1 MNIKNTIKQLYD
13 STPDYVHMVGFGQK
27 ITNGVN
33 TGEQCIVF
41 GLPKKKPKDQLDPN
55 EILPSTV
62 TTEDNI
68 VLKTDVINLGPV
80 ELVST
85 CFSAGDPSSSY
96 HRVKIRPLIGGVT
109 LPYINNEFYIGTL
122 GGIFKDKDDNSLVAL
137 TNCHV
142 GLGSLANGFRNSNK
156 TSIFNIQNRFAYQSN
171 EAIFPPES
179 DTIGYVK
186 RYYPIIPDT
195 VGSNK
200 IDAGVISIDNL
211 SDLSQSNSYKILGLF
226 NQFPLPAATSSEI
239 DNFIGSSAKCVK
251 SGRTT
256 GFIGGFPN
264 NPTQPCSIFV
274 PINNASVNIGNILFE
289 ELIAFSYSATTTSI
303 DIDGTEYTVNRENV
317 CVPGDSG
324 SLLIGYV
331 NGQYKIIG
339 LVFAVSTMVP
349 YGIPQIQY
357 NLGYACRIDNVLD
370 LLNLEAW
377 DGNLFSVN
385 PSSNWEFITKEG
397 INDSVTITQGGK
409 KYWAAGLDQ
418 FGSDSL
424 FVTYSQTP
432 IESPPPSPSPSQDIC
447 PPIPSEA
454 APIPSACCASDELII
469 DDLCCDCTNQVDAV
483 DINWTITQDNTKQIF
498 YDSTRVRVD
507 FFDSQNCS
515 DDPSAKNY
523 PQSARLTGNFTL
535 SSPGSLK
542 LSFSGRVETQ
552 DSQFDKLLVLVDGI
566 PAVKTYAHDDN
577 TLCLM
582 SDSPNVDILK
592 PIIAL
597 SPGPHTINIFATT
610 VDGLFHVDAYY
621 EVRFQFETTT
631 GDPCGCCLNAE
642 LTNLDCNG
650 EDNCNVTV
658 NGCVKELQYSCCD
671 NQIAVRSICED
682 TCGRSSIK
690 LISTGGYIAPSDAQ
704 WIPFASDDPL
714 LDSGTYSFN
723 PYPCNCIPPAR
734 FPKALIIDMTCISCG
749 PPPYPTRQIII
760 PKVSE
765 DENGV
770 KYQQCV
776 KTYCET
782 LTIEGAPLT
791 VDYNCNSVNGSNP
804 NTETVTVVVGNYA
817 AIDQSGIGAA
827 SCEDVGCSNK
837 FGMTMTYSTGQSIL
851 FSTVSIPAYASEISG
866 WPPTT
871 EHLEL
876 GYPPVFFDSSCTS
889 YCYADNIED
898 CITNFPASTTFYLS
912 TVFMNDSALTPPYW
926 YYNVIV
932 TPLSD
937 SSTLP
942 VPYYTFPGIENIC
955 QI

>member
-33 TGEQCIVF
+33 TGEPCIVF

-62 TTEDNI
+62 TTEDNV

-85 CFSAGDPSSSY
+85 CFSAGDPSSSS

-156 TSIFNIQNRFAYQSN
+156 TNIFNIQNRFAYQSN

-195 VGSNK
+195 AGSNK
-200 IDAGVISIDNL
+200 IDASVIGIDNL
-211 SDLSQSNSYKILGLF
+211 SDLSQANSYKILGLF
-226 NQFPLPAATSSEI
+226 NPLPLPAATSSEI

-289 ELIAFSYSATTTSI
+289 ELIAFSYSATTTST
-303 DIDGTEYTVNRENV
+303 DADGTEYTVNRENV

-349 YGIPQIQY
+349 YGTPQIPY

-370 LLNLEAW
+370 LLNLEVW

-397 INDSVTITQGGK
+397 INDSITITQGGK

-424 FVTYSQTP
+424 FVTYFQTP

-454 APIPSACCASDELII
+454 APIPSSCCSSDEVIV
-469 DDLCCDCTNQVDAV
+469 DSTCCECNDEIEESNISWEVISENV
-483 DINWTITQDNTKQIF
+483 KNIF
-498 YDSTRVRVD
+498 YDNTRVRVD
-507 FFDSQNCS
+507 FFDSINCIGS
-515 DDPSAKNY
+515 NSAKDYAQYANI
-523 PQSARLTGNFTL
+523 RGNFTL
-535 SSPGSLK
+535 TQPSKLK
-542 LSFSGRVETQ
+542 LSFRGRVETQ
-552 DSQFDKLLVLVDGI
+552 DAQYDKLLVTIDGS
-566 PAVKTYAHDDN
+566 PVVKAYAHDDDGG
-577 TLCLM
+577 CQM
-582 SDSPNVDILK
+582 SDFPNVDIFN
-592 PIIAL
+592 PVVQL
-597 SPGPHTINIFATT
+597 SAGPHEIFIRASTE
-610 VDGLFHVDAYY
+610 DGLFHMSAFY
-621 EVRFQFETTT
+621 EVTFELEIPQ
-631 GDPCGCCLNAE
+631 GDPCGCCLNTE
-642 LTNLDCNG
+642 LTDLNCNG
-650 EDNCNVTV
+650 EDNCNITL
-658 NGCVKELQYSCCD
+658 NGCAKELQYTCCD
-671 NQIAVRSICED
+671 NRITVRSLCED
-682 TCGRSSIK
+682 SCGRNVIQFT
-690 LISTGGYIAPSDAQ
+690 STGGATIPNNAI
-704 WIPFASDDPL
+704 WTPFASGNPL
-714 LDSGTYSFN
+714 LDPGTYSFN
-723 PYPCNCIPPAR
+723 PFPCNPCSASR
-734 FPKALIIDMTCISCG
+734 FPDAITVNITCIACG
-749 PPPYPTRQIII
+749 ENNNPSSLWVI

-765 DENGV
+765 DNNGAIYDLSV
-770 KYQQCV
+770 SIACDYDSHPGELEFPPTI
-776 KTYCET
+776 TYNPT
-782 LTIEGAPLT
+782 NLGALTELQR
-791 VDYNCNSVNGSNP
+791 
-804 NTETVTVVVGNYA
+804 VTVSFGQHGPLNH
-817 AIDQSGIGAA
+817 ISSIGQTS
-827 SCEDVGCSNK
+827 SCELENCSNNY
-837 FGMTMTYSTGQSIL
+837 GINMI
-851 FSTVSIPAYASEISG
+851 FSAGIAGGTTAYIPASSG
-866 WPPTT
+866 VQYTSNNSAPPILY
-871 EHLEL
+871 EDCE
-876 GYPPVFFDSSCTS
+876 
-889 YCYADNIED
+889 YCYADNLADTI
-898 CITNFPASTTFYLS
+898 INIPSSTTFYLATIETYNPS
-912 TVFMNDSALTPPYW
+912 FWWFTATVTLGDSGYNVPYFTFDGIDSAC
-926 YYNVIV
+926 
-932 TPLSD
+932 
-937 SSTLP
+937 
-942 VPYYTFPGIENIC
+942 GI
-955 QI
+955 